1 MHERNAMRGLAAVWI
16 GWAALAASAS
26 AAERPPVL
34 TDTPA
39 CEHRKLGVVSIEA
52 GVRAT
57 EASLDKKPP
66 AVHYGRAFERLA
78 DAAAAQGANAV
89 VLEGCRVGK
98 GAVVAAGAVV
108 VSDVAPNTVVAG
120 VPARVLKDKDGKT
133 AEKTALIDAL
143 RAL

>member
-1 MHERNAMRGLAAVWI
+1 MAQQVDIFLCKVQ
-16 GWAALAASAS
+16 
-26 AAERPPVL
+26 
-34 TDTPA
+34 
-39 CEHRKLGVVSIEA
+39 
-52 GVRAT
+52 
-57 EASLDKKPP
+57 
-66 AVHYGRAFERLA
+66 
-78 DAAAAQGANAV
+78 AAQYLARHLGANAV